1 MKMLE
6 AFDLYRFY
14 HADEDETL
22 ALRGIN
28 LNIEPGEMFTAVG
41 PSGSG
46 KSTLL
51 RCLSGIDEPD
61 GGYVVFMGKRV
72 SHKPRNVRSEL
83 RFKHMGIM
91 LQANNLFSHLSVKEN
106 ILFMAYTHNIKDY
119 MRIADNLIDNFGL
132 KHCAEFSVYNISGGE
147 YARASLA
154 VALSTNP
161 KILFLDEPTSQVDEE
176 TERIILKI
184 LDRYKKNGGAVFA
197 VTHSNAVAAYS
208 DKTVHILDGKIT
220 YDQ

>member
-1 MKMLE
+1 MKILE

-28 LNIEPGEMFTAVG
+28 LDIEPKEMIAVVG

-61 GGYVVFMGKRV
+61 GGYVMFLGKRI
-72 SHKPRNVRSEL
+72 SHKQENIRCKL
-83 RFKHMGIM
+83 RFEHMGIM
-91 LQANNLFSHLSVKEN
+91 LQANNLFNHLSVKEN
-106 ILFMAYTHNIKDY
+106 ILFATYTHNKENSAK
-119 MRIADNLIDNFGL
+119 IANNLISELDI
-132 KHCAEFSVYNISGGE
+132 KHCADSSVYKISGGE

-161 KILFLDEPTSQVDEE
+161 KILFLDEPTSEVDKE
-176 TERIILKI
+176 TEKIILKI
-184 LDRYKKNGGAVFA
+184 LDGYKENGSAIFV
-197 VTHSNAVAAYS
+197 VTHSNVVATYA
-208 DKTVHILDGKIT
+208 DKTAHILDGKVA
-220 YDQ
+220 YE